1 MVTSMKLY
9 ERPKGNNGKQRS
21 TNENHPSAISSG
33 SVESRLQR
41 KSSFNAKTSNP
52 NSRRGSLEAPILPI
66 LNSVTDEENEMF
78 LNQAAEIDEKF
89 YLKQAAETQAQQ
101 QPKVE
106 IFVKRFNQEELEDI
120 EGSDEEDCTTEYE
133 K

>member
-1 MVTSMKLY
+1 MKLY
-9 ERPKGNNGKQRS
+9 ERPKGNNAKQRS
-21 TNENHPSAISSG
+21 TNENHPSVISG
-33 SVESRLQR
+33 SVESRL

-52 NSRRGSLEAPILPI
+52 NSRRGSLEAPIPPI
-66 LNSVTDEENEMF
+66 FNSVTDEENEMF

-89 YLKQAAETQAQQ
+89 YLKRPTSPNSSNSEMTPQ

-106 IFVKRFNQEELEDI
+106 MFVKIFNHEELEDI
-120 EGSDEEDCTTEYE
+120 EGSDEEDCTEYE